1 MAENRF
7 RLLKELVQREEDE
20 AAERMG
26 ACNRRQ
32 REAQEKLALL
42 ERFRDEY
49 EERLRQALRDDA
61 SPERI
66 LNHRGF
72 LTRLDD
78 ALILQREELA
88 RCAQRLE
95 EAHRAWQAV
104 RTRRRAFEVLEA
116 RADAEALAQA
126 QRLAQK
132 MLDEHASQKHL
143 RRARGEGAD
152 ER

>member
-61 SPERI
+61 SPELI
-66 LNHRGF
+66 LNHRRF
-72 LTRLDD
+72 LARLDD

-143 RRARGEGAD
+143 RRAREEGAD

>member
-26 ACNRRQ
+26 ACSRRH
-32 REAQEKLALL
+32 RDAQDKLALL

-49 EERLRQALRDDA
+49 EARLRQALHEA
-61 SPERI
+61 AAPELI

-72 LTRLDD
+72 LARLDD

-88 RCAQRLE
+88 RLAQRLE
-95 EAHRAWQAV
+95 ESRRDWQAV

-116 RADAEALAQA
+116 RADAEAFAQA

-132 MLDEHASQKHL
+132 MLDEHAAQKYL
-143 RRARGEGAD
+143 RRAREEETGE
-152 ER
+152 R

>member
-1 MAENRF
+1 M
-7 RLLKELVQREEDE
+7 
-20 AAERMG
+20 
-26 ACNRRQ
+26 
-32 REAQEKLALL
+32 L

-61 SPERI
+61 APELI

-72 LTRLDD
+72 LARLDD
-78 ALILQREELA
+78 ALLLQREEIVRL
-88 RCAQRLE
+88 AQRLE
-95 EAHRAWQAV
+95 EARRAWQAV

-132 MLDEHASQKHL
+132 MLDEHASQKYL
-143 RRARGEGAD
+143 RRSREETD

>member
-26 ACNRRQ
+26 TCSRRQ

-61 SPERI
+61 SPELI
-66 LNHRGF
+66 LNHRRF
-72 LTRLDD
+72 LARLDD

-143 RRARGEGAD
+143 RRAREEGAD